1 MLDMHRDVTMGRGGM
16 GGQQGERPSVAVTG
30 AGHVAKLAWVLMLA
44 PPARGQGSKASLSS
58 WVR

>member
-1 MLDMHRDVTMGRGGM
+1 M
-16 GGQQGERPSVAVTG
+16 GGQQGERPSVAVPG
-30 AGHVAKLAWVLMLA
+30 AGDVAKLAWVLMLA